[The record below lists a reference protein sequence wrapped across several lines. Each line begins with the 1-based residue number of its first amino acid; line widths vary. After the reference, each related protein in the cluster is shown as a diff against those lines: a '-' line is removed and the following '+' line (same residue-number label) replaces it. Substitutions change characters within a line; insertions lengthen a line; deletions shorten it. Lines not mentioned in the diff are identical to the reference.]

1 MKKYEHTTSN
11 NARIGNNIRT
21 LDSNSIH
28 GRNTEGIHMNTEND
42 DRYIEIDTY
51 GKVSKLDKWDYNKTL
66 NILARNALF
75 TMKTPVFGY
84 WVNRFVTALK
94 VVNVKKL
101 PLKKMLIEK
110 DSEIREQEYYNKTDQ
125 LQKNN
130 EVWNDYYRRDFY
142 LSLWEEKYWEALF
155 DYSLELATQAGF
167 TIYLESIDE
176 SIALRG

>member
-1 MKKYEHTTSN
+1 ML
-11 NARIGNNIRT
+11 IRT
-21 LDSNSIH
+21 EKNGDKL
-28 GRNTEGIHMNTEND
+28 
-42 DRYIEIDTY
+42 
-51 GKVSKLDKWDYNKTL
+51 GKNKNKKTL
-66 NILARNALF
+66 KINTYTLQQTIPKSINIF
-75 TMKTPVFGY
+75 Y
-84 WVNRFVTALK
+84 
-94 VVNVKKL
+94 
-101 PLKKMLIEK
+101 
-110 DSEIREQEYYNKTDQ
+110 TDQ